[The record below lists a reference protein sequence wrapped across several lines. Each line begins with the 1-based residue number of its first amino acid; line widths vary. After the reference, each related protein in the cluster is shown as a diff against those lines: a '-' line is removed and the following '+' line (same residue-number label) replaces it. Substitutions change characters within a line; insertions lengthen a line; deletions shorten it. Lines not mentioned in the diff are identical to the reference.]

1 MASSSCSV
9 EPIPPPWEKL
19 PPEITAVILQ
29 KLGAMETL
37 TVARKVCPTW
47 RRVSEEYPSI
57 WRCIDMQDPLCMYEN
72 IETMCRRA
80 VDHSQGQLIEFKI
93 NGFGTS
99 DTILYVS
106 QRSSQLKRLQIVN
119 CHCISFSSVVEA
131 IKKFPLLEELHLQ
144 LDFDSINVK
153 GIETI
158 GKCCPLLNSLNL
170 RDRKKKLLY
179 NDTLSMF
186 FDSPV
191 IDCDNNAVAIAGNM
205 QGLRQ
210 LCLIGSKLTD
220 VGLQAILRGCPNLVS
235 LDIRGCY
242 NVFESDDVEQLCF
255 ERINEFK
262 GPDDSMD
269 DDYEYDY
276 DNRDRFDDNCDYH
289 YYGIDFDDE
298 FRDPDD
304 FFFDNEYA
312 LGYYL
317 L

>member
-1 MASSSCSV
+1 MASSSCPV

-37 TVARKVCPTW
+37 TTARKVCPTW

-57 WRCIDMQDPLCMYEN
+57 WRSIDIQDPLCMYED
-72 IETMCRRA
+72 IETMCRHA
-80 VDHSQGQLIEFKI
+80 VDLSQGQLIELII

-99 DTILYVS
+99 DTILYIS

-144 LDFDSINVK
+144 LDFDSTNVK

-179 NDTLSMF
+179 NGTLSMF
-186 FDSPV
+186 FDSP
-191 IDCDNNAVAIAGNM
+191 
-205 QGLRQ
+205 
-210 LCLIGSKLTD
+210 
-220 VGLQAILRGCPNLVS
+220 AILRGCPNLAS

-276 DNRDRFDDNCDYH
+276 DNRNRFDDNCDYH
-289 YYGIDFDDE
+289 YYGIDYDDE